1 MCTFTQGLVDQG
13 KRSGIMEEKKATIIR
28 MLKLKKSLEEISV
41 VANVPLSVVQK
52 IEMQLTSNSEETL
65 DKLNNF

>member
-1 MCTFTQGLVDQG
+1 MNNKQKNLKYADL
-13 KRSGIMEEKKATIIR
+13 

-52 IEMQLTSNSEETL
+52 IEMQLTSNTEGTL
-65 DKLNNF
+65 DKLNNFYDHLYLFEVE